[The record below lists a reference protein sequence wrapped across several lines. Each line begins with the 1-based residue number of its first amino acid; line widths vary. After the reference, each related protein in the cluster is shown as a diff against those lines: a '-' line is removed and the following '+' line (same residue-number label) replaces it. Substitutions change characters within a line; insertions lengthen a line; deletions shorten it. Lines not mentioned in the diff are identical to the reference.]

1 MPAPQRRPVPGV
13 IGRLEITPY
22 RFQFMQAV
30 RLLLVWL
37 RRAGIPPERAL
48 RDMLRFR
55 NSLSF
60 GFPPSEIASLSIEP
74 AGDSVDDAPPPG
86 TVTTIRIT
94 PTFMGL
100 LGVHGALPQHYTEDV
115 AAYEHARQDESVR
128 AFFDLLSDR
137 TIGLF
142 FEAWSKYRPEHA
154 LDVHG
159 EDRFR
164 PMLLALG
171 ARPVLAARPENDRR
185 SLPPDVMAF
194 YAGLF
199 RQRPMS
205 AAALRCILA
214 DYFGIPLAI
223 EQFTGGWDE
232 ITDDRQCRMGGP
244 NATLGCSGAL
254 GVRSWRHDLRIT
266 LRIGPL
272 GKADFERFL
281 PGTPGARALEAM
293 LAMVGIAGLQYLVHL
308 MLKAED
314 VEPLDLVGGAKPGKR
329 IGWDARLGIGRNAQ
343 PTDVRYLL
351 RPP

>member
-1 MPAPQRRPVPGV
+1 V
-13 IGRLEITPY
+13 IGRLAAAPY

-30 RLLLVWL
+30 RLLLIWL

-74 AGDSVDDAPPPG
+74 AGDSGD
-86 TVTTIRIT
+86 VTKIRLT
-94 PTFMGL
+94 PAFMGL
-100 LGVHGALPQHYTEDV
+100 LGTHGALPQHYTEDV

-137 TIGLF
+137 TVSLF
-142 FEAWSKYRPEHA
+142 FQAWVKYRHEHA

-159 EDRFR
+159 GDRFR
-164 PMLLALG
+164 PMLLSLG
-171 ARPVLAARPENDRR
+171 AQPVLAARPETDR
-185 SLPPDVMAF
+185 SGPYPDVMAF
-194 YAGLF
+194 YVGLL

-214 DYFGIPLAI
+214 DYFDIPLAI
-223 EQFTGGWDE
+223 DQFTGGWDE
-232 ITDDRQCRMGGP
+232 IADGRQCRMGGA
-244 NATLGCSGAL
+244 NITLGHSGAL
-254 GVRSWRHDLRIT
+254 GVRTWRHDLRIT

-272 GKADFERFL
+272 GKEDFERFL
-281 PGTPGARALEAM
+281 PGTDGACALEAM

-308 MLKAED
+308 MLKTED
-314 VEPLDLVGGAKPGKR
+314 VAPLDLAGGTKPGKR
-329 IGWDARLGIGRNAQ
+329 IGWDARLGIAGKPVPA
-343 PTDVRYLL
+343 DVRYLL
-351 RPP
+351 RPS